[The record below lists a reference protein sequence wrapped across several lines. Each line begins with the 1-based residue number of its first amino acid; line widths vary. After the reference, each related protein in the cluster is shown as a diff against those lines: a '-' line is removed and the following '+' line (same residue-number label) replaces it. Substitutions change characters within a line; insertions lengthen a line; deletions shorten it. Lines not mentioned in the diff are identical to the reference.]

1 MPCTIHLPF
10 HFFIILSSVLLLSL
24 PFFLS
29 SVCSVAVK
37 AMELTRVATISLSLL
52 FLLLPRLLLLL
63 LLLLQIS
70 DGDGLCVILL

>member
-1 MPCTIHLPF
+1 MGFCYSCKPFMPCTVHLSF

-37 AMELTRVATISLSLL
+37 AMEPTRFATVSLSSLSSSSSAS
-52 FLLLPRLLLLL
+52 FATSSSSSN
-63 LLLLQIS
+63 Q
-70 DGDGLCVILL
+70 

>member
-1 MPCTIHLPF
+1 MGFCYSCKPFMTCTIHLPF

-37 AMELTRVATISLSLL
+37 AMEPTRVATVSLSSLSSSSSA
-52 FLLLPRLLLLL
+52 FFVAPSSS
-63 LLLLQIS
+63 S
-70 DGDGLCVILL
+70 DQ